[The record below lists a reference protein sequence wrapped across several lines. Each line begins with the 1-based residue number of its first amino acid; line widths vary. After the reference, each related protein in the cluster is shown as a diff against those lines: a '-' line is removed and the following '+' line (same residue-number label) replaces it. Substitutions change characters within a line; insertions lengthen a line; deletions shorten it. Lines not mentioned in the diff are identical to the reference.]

1 MEDEHDFEEQDRPE
15 DKIPPEEPEG
25 ETPPDRPGDEGR
37 PGGLEGFSPKDM
49 PDLGGPWSRDEP
61 SDKPIEEKEVKV
73 IGVYEH
79 QDAATSQPAAFVL
92 LRDNVGRSVLIWIGR
107 PEAFAISVA
116 LEGASADRPM
126 THDLL
131 KNIISRLG
139 GTIDRIVIDD
149 LWHDTYY
156 AKIHIA
162 TNGSNIEI
170 DSRPSDAI
178 AIGLRAKAPIY
189 MAEAVLEQAA
199 VYEE

>member
-1 MEDEHDFEEQDRPE
+1 MEDERDFEDQDKPE
-15 DKIPPEEPEG
+15 D
-25 ETPPDRPGDEGR
+25 ETPPERPGDEM
-37 PGGLEGFSPKDM
+37 PEGGIPPEDL
-49 PDLGGPWSRDEP
+49 PDLGEPWSRDEP
-61 SDKPIEEKEVKV
+61 SDKPLDEKEVKV
-73 IGVYEH
+73 VGVYEH
-79 QDAATSQPAAFVL
+79 QDAATAQPAAFVL
-92 LRDNVGRSVLIWIGR
+92 LRDNQGRSVLIWIGR

-116 LEGASADRPM
+116 LEGANADRPM

-131 KNIISRLG
+131 KNIVSRLG
-139 GTIDRIVIDD
+139 GTIERIVIDD

-162 TNGSNIEI
+162 VNGNLMEI

-189 MAEAVLEQAA
+189 MAESVLEQAA

>member
-1 MEDEHDFEEQDRPE
+1 MEDEPNFDDERMPD
-15 DKIPPEEPEG
+15 DIPPEGMPDFG
-25 ETPPDRPGDEGR
+25 EPPDRESSEER
-37 PGGLEGFSPKDM
+37 RL
-49 PDLGGPWSRDEP
+49 
-61 SDKPIEEKEVKV
+61 EEKEVKV
-73 IGVYEH
+73 VGVYEH
-79 QDAATSQPAAFVL
+79 QDAATAQPAAFVL
-92 LRDNVGRSVLIWIGR
+92 LRDNQGRSVLIWIGR

-126 THDLL
+126 THDLM
-131 KNIISRLG
+131 KNLIQRLG
-139 GTIDRIVIDD
+139 GTVERIIIDD

-162 TNGSNIEI
+162 VNGSVLEI

-178 AIGLRAKAPIY
+178 ALGLRAKAPIY